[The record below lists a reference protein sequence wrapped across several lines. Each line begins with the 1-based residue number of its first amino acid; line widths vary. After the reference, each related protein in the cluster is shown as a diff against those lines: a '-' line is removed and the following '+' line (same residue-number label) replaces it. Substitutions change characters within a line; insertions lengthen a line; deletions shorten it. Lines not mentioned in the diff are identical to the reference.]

1 MTVWLRHIISALI
14 LIFATCAAQ
23 AQDSVGIDRLLERY
37 ERSCEECLN
46 LRSRVENGEKISKG
60 QAEDMVQKFVNLN
73 RLLKDMEPELN
84 EDQKARFK
92 AIGNWFRTGQ
102 KPLALSQIPL
112 ERVAVLEL
120 PSDKAVTFSEN
131 FILPRPAEVSPI
143 SVETAELRVFI
154 LPTISLYPETFGAMA
169 GVQLGRWGGYA
180 KFTGRFNAVT
190 PSYSCSDDGILENGS
205 SIWPNGE
212 RAEKTFQATAGPV
225 FGLNR
230 WLDIYAGLGY
240 GRHQVLWQDIDGNW
254 ASVGQG
260 LKGVCA
266 EAGVLT
272 SWKHFTFGAGIS
284 TISFHSLTPTFSFG
298 INF

>member
-1 MTVWLRHIISALI
+1 MSVWFRHIFCTLVLI
-14 LIFATCAAQ
+14 LATCAVRAQ
-23 AQDSVGIDRLLERY
+23 ENVGIDVLLDRY
-37 ERSCEECLN
+37 QRSCEECLN
-46 LRSRVENGEKISKG
+46 LRDRVEDGEKIST
-60 QAEDMVQKFVNLN
+60 AEAENMVQKFINLN

-84 EDQKARFK
+84 EDQKTRFK
-92 AIGNWFRTGQ
+92 AIGNWFRTGD
-102 KPLALSQIPL
+102 KPLALSQTPL
-112 ERVAVLEL
+112 TKVVATL
-120 PSDKAVTFSEN
+120 PSPKAVTFSEC
-131 FILPRPAEVSPI
+131 FLLPLQEEVIPASTNPAEFRI
-143 SVETAELRVFI
+143 FI
-154 LPTISLYPETFGAMA
+154 LPTISLFPESFGSMA
-169 GVQLGRWGGYA
+169 GAQYGRWGGYA

-190 PSYSCSDDGILENGS
+190 PSYSCSDEGILDNGS

-212 RAEKTFQATAGPV
+212 STEKALQITAGALY
-225 FGLNR
+225 GMND

-254 ASVGQG
+254 ATVGQG

-284 TISFHSLTPTFSFG
+284 TISFRSLTPTLSVG

>member
-1 MTVWLRHIISALI
+1 MSVWFRHIFCTLVLI
-14 LIFATCAAQ
+14 LATCAAK
-23 AQDSVGIDRLLERY
+23 AQENIGIDVLLDRY
-37 ERSCEECLN
+37 QRSCEECLN
-46 LRSRVENGEKISKG
+46 LRDRVEDGEKIST
-60 QAEDMVQKFVNLN
+60 AEAENMVQKFINLN

-84 EDQKARFK
+84 EDQKTRFK
-92 AIGNWFRTGQ
+92 AIGNWFRTGD
-102 KPLALSQIPL
+102 KPLTLSQTPL
-112 ERVAVLEL
+112 TKVVATL
-120 PSDKAVTFSEN
+120 PSPKAVTFSEC
-131 FILPRPAEVSPI
+131 FLLPLQEEVIPASTNPAEFRI
-143 SVETAELRVFI
+143 FI
-154 LPTISLYPETFGAMA
+154 LPTISLFPESFGSMA
-169 GVQLGRWGGYA
+169 GAQYGRWGGYA

-190 PSYSCSDDGILENGS
+190 PSYSCSDEGILDNGS

-212 RAEKTFQATAGPV
+212 STEKALQITAGALY
-225 FGLNR
+225 GMND

-254 ASVGQG
+254 ATVGQG

-284 TISFHSLTPTFSFG
+284 TISFRSLTPTLSFG